1 MEIFPQNIIPITFK
15 KIDEEMTEKKKDNSK
30 KEK

>member
-1 MEIFPQNIIPITFK
+1 MEIFPQNIIPIKFI